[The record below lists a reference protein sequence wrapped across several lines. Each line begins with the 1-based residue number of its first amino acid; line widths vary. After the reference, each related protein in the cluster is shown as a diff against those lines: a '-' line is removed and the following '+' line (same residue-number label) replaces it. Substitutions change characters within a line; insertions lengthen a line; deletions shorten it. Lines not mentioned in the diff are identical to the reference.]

1 MTDINNL
8 TPPQKA
14 FCDEFLKCLNAT
26 QAYKKA
32 YPNCKT
38 DQVAS
43 QSGSRLLR
51 NEKVKDYIDKRQKE
65 KEEKAIIT
73 QEMILKELRD
83 IIKNIE
89 EATCN
94 RLKAMELAGKHL
106 GMFKETS
113 MNVNMTYEDYINKVV
128 DDDEY

>member
-1 MTDINNL
+1 MTDNNNL
-8 TPPQKA
+8 TPPQKK
-14 FCDEFLKCLNAT
+14 FCDEFLKSLNAT
-26 QAYKKA
+26 QAYKQA

-51 NEKVKDYIDKRQKE
+51 NEKVKAYIEKRQQE
-65 KEEKAIIT
+65 QEEKAIIT
-73 QEMILKELRD
+73 QEMILKELKE
-83 IIKNIE
+83 IIKCKD

-106 GMFKETS
+106 GMFKETN
-113 MNVNMTYEDYINKVV
+113 MNVNMNYEVYINKVV